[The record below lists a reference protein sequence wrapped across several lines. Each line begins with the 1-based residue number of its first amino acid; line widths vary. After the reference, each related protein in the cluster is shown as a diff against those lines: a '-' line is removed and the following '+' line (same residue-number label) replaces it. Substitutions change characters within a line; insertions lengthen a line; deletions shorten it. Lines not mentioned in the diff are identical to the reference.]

1 MTMTSAIYS
10 LLSRTAAA
18 TALLSLGLGALSLTG
33 SGCGDSLEEGA
44 TSGKRVVLETR
55 VESAEDL
62 AVPSVNARG
71 WTISWGRVLV
81 SVSALY
87 YYDGAPP
94 SLARSVPSPAWKRW
108 VGIPVAHAH
117 PGHYQ
122 AGNAMGQML
131 TASSFDLAQG
141 TSALSAGE
149 GVTGTYRSGSV
160 LFGSPAQGIHA
171 ADLGADVILVEGT
184 ASQGAET
191 RMFRARASAADVT
204 NASGTVGV
212 DGCVFQEASVQGDG
226 TVVLRVSPSVW
237 MDQVDFTDVPVSS
250 GTPVDLPAGGPA
262 QQAFTLLGVTRASA
276 YVFSF
281 EPDPG

>member
-1 MTMTSAIYS
+1 MTLTISS
-10 LLSRTAAA
+10 LLSRTAVA
-18 TALLSLGLGALSLTG
+18 TALLSFGLGTLSLTG
-33 SGCGDSLEEGA
+33 SGCGDTLDEGA
-44 TSGKRVVLETR
+44 TSGKRVVLGTR
-55 VESAEDL
+55 VESADDL
-62 AVPSVNARG
+62 HVPSVNARG
-71 WTISWGRVLV
+71 WTISWSRVLV

-108 VGIPVAHAH
+108 IGIPVAHAH

-141 TSALSAGE
+141 PTALSPGE
-149 GVTGTYRSGSV
+149 GVTGTYRSGTF
-160 LFGSPAQGIHA
+160 LFGSPAQGPHA
-171 ADLGADVILVEGT
+171 ADLGSDVIVVEGT

-204 NASGTVGV
+204 NASGTIGV
-212 DGCVFQEASVQGDG
+212 DGCVFEEAAVKGDG
-226 TVVLRVSPSVW
+226 TVVLRVRPSVW
-237 MDQVDFTDVPVSS
+237 LGQVDFTDVPVSS
-250 GTPVDLPAGGPA
+250 GAPVDLPGGGPA
-262 QQAFTLLGVTRASA
+262 QQAFTLLGVSRASA

-281 EPDPG
+281 DPGPG

>member
-1 MTMTSAIYS
+1 MMTSTTFA
-10 LLSRTAAA
+10 LLSRTAVA
-18 TALLSLGLGALSLTG
+18 TAVVSLALGTLSLTS

-44 TSGKRVVLETR
+44 TSGKRVVLGTR
-55 VESAEDL
+55 VESSDDL
-62 AVPSVNARG
+62 AVPIVNARG

-108 VGIPVAHAH
+108 FGIPLAHAH

-141 TSALSAGE
+141 PSSLSAGE
-149 GVTGTYRSGSV
+149 GVTGSYRSGSV
-160 LFGSPAQGIHA
+160 LFGSPAQGTHA
-171 ADLGADVILVEGT
+171 ADLGTDVILVEGT
-184 ASQGAET
+184 ASKGADVRT
-191 RMFRARASAADVT
+191 FRARASAADVT
-204 NASGTVGV
+204 NGSGTVGV
-212 DGCVFQEASVQGDG
+212 DGCVFEEAAVTGDG
-226 TVVLRVSPSVW
+226 TVVLRVRPSVW
-237 MDQVDFTDVPVSS
+237 MDQVDFTDVPESS
-250 GTPVDLPAGGPA
+250 GTPVDLPAGGAA
-262 QQAFTLLGVTRASA
+262 QQAFMLLGVTRASA

-281 EPDPG
+281 EPNPG